1 MLETAP
7 SSIQLPSVLLQ
18 ASQSR
23 ESIANKLAKRCGSRV
38 LASVAEAKSL
48 HSEEIGGHRFV
59 VNVEVPALPISGSR
73 KTQMAAVG
81 TSLVTLS
88 TNSMLIH

>member
-1 MLETAP
+1 M
-7 SSIQLPSVLLQ
+7 
-18 ASQSR
+18 
-23 ESIANKLAKRCGSRV
+23 
-38 LASVAEAKSL
+38 